1 MEANSMNEKTYE
13 TFDNLKDLRLY
24 QFKNF
29 ADNRGSFQ
37 ETYNHSWFG
46 WEKAFEVL
54 QQNTSY
60 NKKYV
65 LRGLHYQLKNPQGK
79 LVSVLQ
85 GSVID
90 FVIDLRKD
98 SPTYLNTGIFELN
111 TENRNYL
118 YVPPGYAHGFL
129 ALEDNT
135 IFNYGVT
142 TSLWQ
147 RDDEYCIDFW
157 SVKEFGE
164 YLFPLRNQLIMSS
177 KDAEGAELEQAVH
190 YG

>member
-1 MEANSMNEKTYE
+1 MNAKTYE
-13 TFDNLKDLRLY
+13 TFNNLNDLRLY
-24 QFKNF
+24 KFKNF
-29 ADNRGSFQ
+29 ADHRGSFQ
-37 ETYNHSWFG
+37 ETYNYSWFE
-46 WEKAFEVL
+46 WDKSFEIL

-79 LVSVLQ
+79 LVSVYQ
-85 GSVID
+85 GSVVD

-98 SPTYLNTGIFELN
+98 SPTYLNTGIFELS
-111 TENRNYL
+111 TENLNYL

-142 TSLWQ
+142 KSLWQ
-147 RDDEYCIDFW
+147 RDDEYCVDFW
-157 SVKEFGE
+157 SIDEFAE
-164 YLFPLRNQLIMSS
+164 YLEPRRKQLIQTD
-177 KDAEGAELEQAVH
+177 KDREGSAIAQAVH
-190 YG
+190 YV

>member
-13 TFDNLKDLRLY
+13 TFKNLSDLRLY
-24 QFKNF
+24 KFKNF

-46 WEKAFEVL
+46 WEKEFEVL

-79 LVSVLQ
+79 LVSVFQ

-98 SPTYLNTGIFELN
+98 SPTYLNTGIFELS
-111 TENRNYL
+111 TENLNYL

-129 ALEDNT
+129 VLEDNT

-142 TSLWQ
+142 KSLWQ
-147 RDDEYCIDFW
+147 KDDEYCVDFW
-157 SVKEFGE
+157 SVDEFAN
-164 YLFPLRNQLIMSS
+164 YLFPMRNQIIQAD
-177 KDAEGAELEQAVH
+177 KDRMGTDVAQAVH

>member
-1 MEANSMNEKTYE
+1 MNVKTYE
-13 TFDNLKDLRLY
+13 TFNNLSDLRLY
-24 QFKNF
+24 KFKNF

-46 WEKAFEVL
+46 WEKEFEVL

-79 LVSVLQ
+79 LVSVFQ
-85 GSVID
+85 GSVVD

-98 SPTYLNTGIFELN
+98 SPTYLNTGIFELS
-111 TENRNYL
+111 TENLNYL
-118 YVPPGYAHGFL
+118 YVPPGYGHGFL
-129 ALEDNT
+129 VLEDNT

-142 TSLWQ
+142 KSLWQ
-147 RDDEYCIDFW
+147 KDDEYCIDFW
-157 SVKEFGE
+157 SVNDFAD
-164 YLFPLRNQLIMSS
+164 YLMPMRNQLILSG
-177 KDAEGAELEQAVH
+177 KDAKGEKLEQAVH